1 MAKGLAKGLAKGRIN
16 GLTEVAKNMLAKGM
30 PIGVIAEM
38 TGLSETEIDALN
50 TENASDTQA

>member
-30 PIGVIAEM
+30 STDVIAEM